1 MAVNTVS
8 LTKLPKLTIGK
19 SDVIFQIK
27 TDAGKVG
34 NLRISKGSIYW
45 IPSSGRYGYKL
56 SWTDFNELMVKKGTP
71 RQYKF

>member
-34 NLRISKGSIYW
+34 NLRITKGSIYW
-45 IPSSGRYGYKL
+45 IP
-56 SWTDFNELMVKKGTP
+56 
-71 RQYKF
+71 